1 MSYKIIYEKPAVKFI
16 RKQPPAQ
23 QRRILEAVSRLPAQ
37 GDRKAMKG
45 RPGLYRLRVGNYRV
59 LYTVEEQ
66 VLIVHILDVGNRGD
80 IYKS

>member
-1 MSYKIIYEKPAVKFI
+1 M
-16 RKQPPAQ
+16 
-23 QRRILEAVSRLPAQ
+23 SRLPAQ